1 LTNNEIFEEITK
13 KLKLIG
19 FSDVIIDSEGYSPGK
34 INVIAD

>member
-1 LTNNEIFEEITK
+1 MILEEITK

-19 FSDVIIDSEGYSPGK
+19 FLDVIVDEEGYKSGK